1 VAFDRN
7 VADVIGQPMTQERLK
22 LLDRDTPVYPHYV
35 NNADSQHEIEGE
47 GGRSKKGT
55 ATTPEE
61 LDH

>member
-1 VAFDRN
+1 
-7 VADVIGQPMTQERLK
+7 MTQERLK